1 MSVFMVEEMKSE
13 GLVGMYYVINSLS
26 LQIRTPFKVVF
37 LKRDGNSH
45 KQICYHPLLSYLIV
59 LLFLVHNSPLFVT
72 VRRLQI
78 TLYIPTHSHSFY
90 LVPRSS

>member
-1 MSVFMVEEMKSE
+1 MSVFVIGEMKSE
-13 GLVGMYYVINSLS
+13 GLVGIYYVNTTLN
-26 LQIRTPFKVVF
+26 LQIRTPLRVVF

-78 TLYIPTHSHSFY
+78 TLYIPTHSHSFH
-90 LVPRSS
+90 LSPRSS